1 MKTKHPTFMGRAPFV
16 IGTDEN
22 PYLLRW
28 FLIPK
33 NKIFNVY
40 LHKFCRSDDDRALH
54 DHPWLF
60 NASFL
65 LRGEYFEHVFK
76 DPKNWQKNLETI
88 RIFRPEGAK
97 KFRFGRAPHRIEL
110 MREFTEG
117 GSAAKI
123 KEKPVWTIFI
133 TGPRLWDWGFYCPK
147 GWKFWRK
154 YSDVRENGNSVGEG
168 CGE

>member
-1 MKTKHPTFMGRAPFV
+1 MTMNRKIQHPTFMGRAPFV

-33 NKIFNVY
+33 NRIFNIY

-65 LRGEYFEHVFK
+65 LRGDYIEHSFV
-76 DPKNWQKNLETI
+76 DPKNWQSNPMQWQDLRK
-88 RIFRPEGAK
+88 EGAR
-97 KFRFGRAPHRIEL
+97 KFRFGRAPHRIQLLTDE
-110 MREFTEG
+110 TG
-117 GSAAKI
+117 

-133 TGPRLWDWGFYCPK
+133 TGPKLWRWGFYCPK
-147 GWKFWRK
+147 GWKLWEKFVDK
-154 YSDVRENGNSVGEG
+154 REGGNHVGEG